1 MFLICRF
8 FYGTVLIALS
18 LSLSL
23 FFFVLQK
30 ILEYFPSVQ
39 IVFQIFL
46 TKVNQ
51 IQVRFF
57 GNNYSRWLMSFLWSK
72 LGEFF
77 LPSRSQNPLL
87 SIVTQ

>member
-23 FFFVLQK
+23 SLFFVLQK

-57 GNNYSRWLMSFLWSK
+57 GNNYSRWLMSFL
-72 LGEFF
+72 
-77 LPSRSQNPLL
+77 
-87 SIVTQ
+87 

>member
-1 MFLICRF
+1 MFLICCF

-23 FFFVLQK
+23 FFVLQK

-57 GNNYSRWLMSFLWSK
+57 GNNYSHWLMSFL
-72 LGEFF
+72 
-77 LPSRSQNPLL
+77 
-87 SIVTQ
+87 

>member
-1 MFLICRF
+1 MFLICCF
-8 FYGTVLIALS
+8 FYGTVLIALY
-18 LSLSL
+18 LSLS

-57 GNNYSRWLMSFLWSK
+57 GNNYSRWLMSFL
-72 LGEFF
+72 
-77 LPSRSQNPLL
+77 
-87 SIVTQ
+87 

>member
-30 ILEYFPSVQ
+30 ILEYFPFIQ

>member
-1 MFLICRF
+1 MFLICCF

-23 FFFVLQK
+23 FFVLQK

-57 GNNYSRWLMSFLWSK
+57 GNNYSRWLMSFL
-72 LGEFF
+72 
-77 LPSRSQNPLL
+77 
-87 SIVTQ
+87 

>member
-23 FFFVLQK
+23 FLFVLQK
-30 ILEYFPSVQ
+30 ILDYFPFVQ

-57 GNNYSRWLMSFLWSK
+57 GNNYSRWLMSFLWCK